1 MKRAIILFMLLVA
14 IQLWAQDKSRVTVK
28 STEVINRVVLVS
40 ISENGRT
47 LELQCNQ
54 DQAFCTAPKP
64 GTYQMVRLP
73 KNRGM
78 YDCNNADLFAET
90 ADPANDQKIGE
101 YCLNEK

>member
-1 MKRAIILFMLLVA
+1 MKRIIILFTLLVV

-28 STEVINRVVLVS
+28 STEVINRVVLVT
-40 ISENGRT
+40 ISEKGRS

-54 DQAFCTAPKP
+54 DQAFCTAPKL

-90 ADPANDQKIGE
+90 ADSANAEKIGE
-101 YCLNEK
+101 YCWNEK